1 MIFAGP
7 IELSGGEALL
17 FTSVVLGVPALA
29 IGVVALLAWVIVSDV
44 RQRRR
49 SRDG

>member
-7 IELSGGEALL
+7 IELSGPEALL
-17 FTSVVLGVPALA
+17 FMLVVLGVPVLA
-29 IGVVALLAWVIVSDV
+29 IGVVALFVWVIGSEV